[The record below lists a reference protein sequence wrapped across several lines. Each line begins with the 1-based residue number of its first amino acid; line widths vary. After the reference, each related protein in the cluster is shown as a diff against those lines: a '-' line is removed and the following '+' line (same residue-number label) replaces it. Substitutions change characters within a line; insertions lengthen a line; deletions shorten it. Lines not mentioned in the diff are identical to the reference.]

1 MNAAL
6 KASFAALAAAALVAG
21 GSQFT
26 APALRAEDATA
37 LSSGGSQF
45 TATAPAKRT
54 VLMVDENGEL
64 NSTNAVSTVADLA
77 AAATS
82 ALVAEAKADAAAS
95 ATDKGTNMIAGV
107 AAAIASSELVVYV
120 RGRVSSF
127 EAGVLFG
134 PDDKIDIYD
143 FKVSNNADGTIT
155 AKTWWYST
163 VPIGS
168 SEAYLKWADSLTTGT
183 FTDVAADSNESIGSQ
198 TVGSNTY
205 QNAYLL
211 TKTFDALPQSF
222 FRVGLEPDAP
232 SGDGLTLEI
241 GGVTGGYTGTIQ
253 AGETLVVSNGVVI
266 GKGAQ

>member
-1 MNAAL
+1 MKSAL
-6 KASFAALAAAALVAG
+6 KSSLAALAVALVA
-21 GSQFT
+21 T
-26 APALRAEDATA
+26 ASSATTP
-37 LSSGGSQF
+37 G
-45 TATAPAKRT
+45 KRT

-82 ALVAEAKADAAAS
+82 ALVAEAKADAAAD

-120 RGRVSSF
+120 KGRVSSF

-143 FKVSNNADGTIT
+143 FKVINNADGTVT

-163 VPIGS
+163 VAIGS
-168 SEAYLKWADSLTTGT
+168 SEAYLKWADSLEKPVT
-183 FTDVAADSNESIGSQ
+183 FTDVAADSNESLGQQ

-205 QNAYLL
+205 ENAYLM
-211 TKTFDALPQSF
+211 TKTFDSLPQSF